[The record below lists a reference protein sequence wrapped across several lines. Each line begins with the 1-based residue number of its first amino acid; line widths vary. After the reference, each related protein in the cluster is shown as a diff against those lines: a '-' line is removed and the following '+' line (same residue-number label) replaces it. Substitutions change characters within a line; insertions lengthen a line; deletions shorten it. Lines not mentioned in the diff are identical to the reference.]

1 MGMERFGDLNDPTT
15 ASWCAPVSN
24 ALYPDPREWREAAS
38 APGCPTFGRDA
49 IWQKDPTA
57 PVPTTVQPGIHRIG
71 PDDTGHDVVWWD
83 PDVLQLGLRPT
94 PGMRHEELLSKQVS
108 EEIVDADQRR
118 FTDWKARHQKTL
130 EDGSKPS
137 RRVMTTTAYVR
148 PDPGAEEPTAHPDPS
163 LDVDAARVEVIEL
176 PVEDDRPSGARFGA
190 LVHAALATVPLDAGR
205 DEVDE
210 HVALAARI
218 LGAPDGEREPAREA
232 IVRLL
237 AHSLLRRAAKAE
249 SAGTCR
255 RESPVALRDAEGV
268 VVDGVI
274 DLAFPEADG
283 WVVVDFKTDREL
295 ERDLDAYRRQVALYA
310 RAVAAATGRAARGV
324 LVRG

>member
-1 MGMERFGDLNDPTT
+1 
-15 ASWCAPVSN
+15 
-24 ALYPDPREWREAAS
+24 
-38 APGCPTFGRDA
+38 
-49 IWQKDPTA
+49 
-57 PVPTTVQPGIHRIG
+57 
-71 PDDTGHDVVWWD
+71 
-83 PDVLQLGLRPT
+83 
-94 PGMRHEELLSKQVS
+94 
-108 EEIVDADQRR
+108 
-118 FTDWKARHQKTL
+118 
-130 EDGSKPS
+130 
-137 RRVMTTTAYVR
+137 
-148 PDPGAEEPTAHPDPS
+148 
-163 LDVDAARVEVIEL
+163 
-176 PVEDDRPSGARFGA
+176 
-190 LVHAALATVPLDAGR
+190 
-205 DEVDE
+205 
-210 HVALAARI
+210 VALAARI

-274 DLAFPEADG
+274 DLAFPEGDG